1 MTSTGRVG
9 FSKDLPGR
17 ARFWEPRR
25 APSALKP
32 GLSWCGHQQSMVP
45 LFRLPVLFALAAGA
59 RRRAFVDAGCRCQ
72 PARALR
78 PNCPVGKLPADMDY
92 RRTGGALPLAMCIG
106 DSVSG
111 PSCRAAAAGLA
122 DRIELRSVE
131 FPRASGGRV
140 LLNGM
145 TSANVR
151 KCMGSWMGSVP
162 WRAVVFGA
170 GAWDLQTNG
179 CCETDAAHLQRIVD
193 NMRNIVQTILTRAEM
208 AVWVTTAPIAETRA
222 CCKSELYNYSQPVGL
237 PDTYASIGYCHAD
250 AQRQNAA
257 VAAMLAADFPP
268 ARVAIADTHSAV
280 SGLVSSMVSGIAG
293 RI

>member
-1 MTSTGRVG
+1 
-9 FSKDLPGR
+9 
-17 ARFWEPRR
+17 
-25 APSALKP
+25 
-32 GLSWCGHQQSMVP
+32 
-45 LFRLPVLFALAAGA
+45 
-59 RRRAFVDAGCRCQ
+59 
-72 PARALR
+72 
-78 PNCPVGKLPADMDY
+78 MDY

-122 DRIELRSVE
+122 DRLELRSVE

-193 NMRNIVQTILTRAEM
+193 NVRDTV
-208 AVWVTTAPIAETRA
+208 ETVLSR
-222 CCKSELYNYSQPVGL
+222 
-237 PDTYASIGYCHAD
+237 
-250 AQRQNAA
+250 
-257 VAAMLAADFPP
+257 
-268 ARVAIADTHSAV
+268 
-280 SGLVSSMVSGIAG
+280 
-293 RI
+293 

>member
-1 MTSTGRVG
+1 MVRV
-9 FSKDLPGR
+9 
-17 ARFWEPRR
+17 
-25 APSALKP
+25 
-32 GLSWCGHQQSMVP
+32 
-45 LFRLPVLFALAAGA
+45 FRLPVLFALVAGA

-78 PNCPVGKLPADMDY
+78 PNCPVGKLPADIDY

-111 PSCRAAAAGLA
+111 PSCRAAAAGLT
-122 DRIELRSVE
+122 DRLELRSVE
-131 FPRASGGRV
+131 FPRASGTKV

-151 KCMGSWMGSVP
+151 KCMASWMGSVP

-193 NMRNIVQTILTRAEM
+193 NVRDTVQTILSR
-208 AVWVTTAPIAETRA
+208 
-222 CCKSELYNYSQPVGL
+222 
-237 PDTYASIGYCHAD
+237 
-250 AQRQNAA
+250 
-257 VAAMLAADFPP
+257 
-268 ARVAIADTHSAV
+268 
-280 SGLVSSMVSGIAG
+280 
-293 RI
+293 

>member
-1 MTSTGRVG
+1 LWISYDLQPERPILQAGGEALASRTSVPPTGRAC
-9 FSKDLPGR
+9 FFCTSS
-17 ARFWEPRR
+17 
-25 APSALKP
+25 PSAT
-32 GLSWCGHQQSMVP
+32 GNQQSMVVP

-111 PSCRAAAAGLA
+111 PSCRAAAAALA
-122 DRIELRSVE
+122 DRLELRSVE
-131 FPRASGGRV
+131 FPRASGGKV

-162 WRAVVFGA
+162 WRAVIFGA

-179 CCETDAAHLQRIVD
+179 CCETDAAHLQVWARTCLSLLTYNLLCWADLTSPHPISPRLASPRLTSPHYLQRIVD
-193 NMRNIVQTILTRAEM
+193 NVRDTVRTILTR
-208 AVWVTTAPIAETRA
+208 
-222 CCKSELYNYSQPVGL
+222 
-237 PDTYASIGYCHAD
+237 
-250 AQRQNAA
+250 
-257 VAAMLAADFPP
+257 
-268 ARVAIADTHSAV
+268 
-280 SGLVSSMVSGIAG
+280 
-293 RI
+293 